1 MDNIK
6 MTRMFIL
13 LKARFFL
20 FCYNSTTPKLSFFN
34 GTKELSLFSRKISFS
49 PLKPISDGIFLSITS
64 LSSLQINN
72 PKHQEID
79 LCLNVAKFTLWVFI
93 LSSKH
98 YCIPKPLINIS
109 VQYNFLYCELTL
121 NFFLGNCFDK

>member
-1 MDNIK
+1 
-6 MTRMFIL
+6 MTRVFIL
-13 LKARFFL
+13 LKTRFFL

-98 YCIPKPLINIS
+98 YCVPKPLINIS
-109 VQYNFLYCELTL
+109 FNTTFFTVNWLSI
-121 NFFLGNCFDK
+121 FFLGNCFDK